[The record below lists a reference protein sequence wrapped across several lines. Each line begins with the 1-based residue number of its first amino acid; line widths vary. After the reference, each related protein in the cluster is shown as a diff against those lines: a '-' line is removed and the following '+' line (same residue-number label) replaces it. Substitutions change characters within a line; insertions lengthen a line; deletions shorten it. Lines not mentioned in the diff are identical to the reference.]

1 MLRGILPDANCE
13 GHFQVL
19 LRVLHDE
26 ERREFW
32 HYLNLAVVDFQD
44 LGLEPDVTD
53 RTVWEHCQRHN
64 VILITGNRNAE
75 GPDSLESTIQ
85 SQGTSDSIPVLT
97 LTNLEQIRRNRQYA
111 IEVADRLLDFLFS
124 IDDFRGAGRL
134 FLP

>member
-32 HYLNLAVVDFQD
+32 HYLNLAVLNFED
-44 LGLEPDVTD
+44 LGLVSDASD
-53 RTVWEHCQRHN
+53 RDIWEQCQQHE
-64 VILITGNRNAE
+64 VILITANRNAE
-75 GPDSLESTIQ
+75 GPNSLEAIIRS
-85 SQGTSDSIPVLT
+85 GNTSDSLPVLT
-97 LTNLEQIRRNRQYA
+97 LANVEGIRHDRQYA
-111 IEVADRLLDFLFS
+111 VEVTDRLLDYLFS
-124 IDDFRGAGRL
+124 IDDFRGIGRL